1 MLLSVVLSHP
11 AHNSSEALVKDTGPW
26 TQHSP
31 EIALIKFCKDFCFVK
46 HNYHL
51 TAHQHLPQLPV
62 YPLDV
67 LFTLEFVKRSL
78 LYLTSTAQSLCQLSL
93 F

>member
-1 MLLSVVLSHP
+1 MLLSVVWSHP
-11 AHNSSEALVKDTGPW
+11 AHNSSEALVKDTGSW
-26 TQHSP
+26 TQHSA
-31 EIALIKFCKDFCFVK
+31 EIALINFCKDFCLVK

-62 YPLDV
+62 YPLDAH
-67 LFTLEFVKRSL
+67 FTLEFVKRSS
-78 LYLTSTAQSLCQLSL
+78 LYLTSTAQSLCLFSL